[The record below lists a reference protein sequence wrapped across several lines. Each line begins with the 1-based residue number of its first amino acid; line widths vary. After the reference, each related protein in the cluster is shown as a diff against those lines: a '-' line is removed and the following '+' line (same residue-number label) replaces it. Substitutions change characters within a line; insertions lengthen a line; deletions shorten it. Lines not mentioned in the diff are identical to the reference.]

1 MSVELRARIR
11 RWEDRDIDKAIR
23 KLKPTRGEM
32 SYLVRKGFRMV
43 LAEMYTEDD
52 VETAIERSCHGESS

>member
-1 MSVELRARIR
+1 MLELRARLR
-11 RWEDRDIDKAIR
+11 KWEDRDIDKAIR

-43 LAEMYTEDD
+43 LAEMETIDD
-52 VETAIERSCHGESS
+52 IETAIERSCYGESS